1 MKTPIRK
8 SVPHF
13 QDSVPHFQDSVPH
26 FRTECQFPS
35 FDLSGPGWSW
45 SILVGPDWPWLVS
58 GHLGLVLVG
67 IGTPGTP
74 WNALKHLV
82 QSCPEMW
89 DTLDLNWCPTFQDWV
104 LISEFQLFKSWLILV
119 DPGWPWL
126 ALVGLRTLGLGPGMR
141 CNTLKHL
148 GTPWNT
154 LFKVVLKCGTL
165 WIWIGVPH
173 FKI

>member
-58 GHLGLVLVG
+58 GHSGLVLEG

-89 DTLDLNWCPTFQDWV
+89 DTMDLNWCPTFQDLVYPMVYLCNNIPSPPGYHTSLFIPRMASSDLWNHKGN
-104 LISEFQLFKSWLILV
+104 LIGHSSIYIAFASVFYLFKSATNSNPTSAILS
-119 DPGWPWL
+119 
-126 ALVGLRTLGLGPGMR
+126 
-141 CNTLKHL
+141 
-148 GTPWNT
+148 GT
-154 LFKVVLKCGTL
+154 F
-165 WIWIGVPH
+165 
-173 FKI
+173 